1 MSLELRPWH
10 FPSEITIR
18 IFEMTMPSKSEQY
31 HVILPLTLVCKDW
44 EVLAS
49 LLNVEVDVCA
59 REI

>member
-1 MSLELRPWH
+1 
-10 FPSEITIR
+10 
-18 IFEMTMPSKSEQY
+18 MPSKSEQY

-49 LLNVEVDVCA
+49 LLNAEVDVRA